1 MYADSRSHN
10 RCVSPLLRQFVTP
23 LVGDMDMH
31 WTCVGCPWHEVC
43 LEAVI
48 YDSCEDK
55 PLWLDGHLR
64 LDDYLLFHIRAEP
77 EVWLPFRI

>member
-1 MYADSRSHN
+1 MWCAE
-10 RCVSPLLRQFVTP
+10 VFIP

-48 YDSCEDK
+48 YDSCEISPCGLMDIYH
-55 PLWLDGHLR
+55 WMITIG
-64 LDDYLLFHIRAEP
+64 FQ
-77 EVWLPFRI
+77 VQ